1 VGRLHFADDWG
12 GELGKNFRG
21 KDFGGSLRILIK

>member
-21 KDFGGSLRILIK
+21 KDFGGSLENID